1 MKNFSEFIK
10 ESVFDEPSDAK
21 FKKSAISAIKAWV
34 KTIQKNGGGRIKF
47 D

>member
-21 FKKSAISAIKAWV
+21 FKKSAISVIKA
-34 KTIQKNGGGRIKF
+34 KILLTQYYL
-47 D
+47 